1 MATTPPELGNEPG
14 WDCVVFEQFGTQVL
28 TVPYGCAAAYQ
39 NSNWYDPIG
48 LNGFYEFIE
57 AEPTAVSEV
66 ENTIAAVYPNPTI
79 GTIRIEAENIK
90 NISIFDIR
98 GAKVYEVSASGNA
111 FEYDFSQQK
120 TGTYFIKV
128 EAAKGVETKRVTVL

>member
-14 WDCVVFEQFGTQVL
+14 WNCVVFEQFGTQVL

-39 NSNWYDPIG
+39 NSAWYDPIG

-57 AEPTAVSEV
+57 AEPSTVSEAEPV
-66 ENTIAAVYPNPTI
+66 VLSVYPNPTM
-79 GTIRIEAENIK
+79 GVVRIEAENIK

-98 GAKVYEVSASGNA
+98 GAKVYEVSVGSNT
-111 FEYDFSQQK
+111 FEYDFSHQ
-120 TGTYFIKV
+120 GAGVYLIKM
-128 EAAKGVETKRVTVL
+128 ETAKGVETKRVMVR

>member
-14 WDCVVFEQFGTQVL
+14 WNCVVFEQFGTQVL

-57 AEPTAVSEV
+57 AEPQAVSEV
-66 ENTIAAVYPNPTI
+66 ENTVSAVYPNPTNGI
-79 GTIRIEAENIK
+79 SRIEAENIQ

-98 GAKVYEVSASGNA
+98 GAKVYEVSVGSNT
-111 FEYDFSQQK
+111 FEYDFSHQ
-120 TGTYFIKV
+120 GAGVYLIKM
-128 EAAKGVETKRVTVL
+128 ETAKGVETKRVTVL